1 MLNWVVNFTAQVMNT
16 DNCILRPMHQ
26 LKVLKYKT
34 WFYLIQALCFL
45 LKSLKY
51 HLNTMWVKEFC
62 VWGQVSETIVLN
74 LSILMKFIIHIMY
87 FDHIY
92 HSSLPPIFSSST
104 LLLLPQY
111 SSLFFL
117 KDYWVILVLP
127 DIYGCKVIYWAR
139 LTFQDF
145 IGEGTLLSLQ
155 QLYQL
160 PPSSQ

>member
-26 LKVLKYKT
+26 LKVLKYKS
-34 WFYLIQALCFL
+34 WFCLIQALCFL
-45 LKSLKY
+45 LRSLKY

-74 LSILMKFIIHIMY
+74 LSILMKFI
-87 FDHIY
+87 
-92 HSSLPPIFSSST
+92 HSYNVFWSHLPFVPPPIFSSST

-139 LTFQDF
+139 LTFQNF

-155 QLYQL
+155 
-160 PPSSQ
+160 